1 MKKLKVLQS
10 LALAAITLNLYSQ
23 EAEWEPQKNVT
34 GYIATQA
41 EFINDLK
48 YAERNYGASL
58 SEAGLLINYMP
69 LKGFSIKSVFVYRP
83 LASLDQMISEL
94 SAEKELLN
102 NSSGFL
108 KLKIGRILTPL
119 SPMNTNFYAPVN
131 VGIALPLMVA
141 HHELYPVNID
151 GASLNGEMGD
161 NLKFKYNVF
170 GGGFRNSLLMSS
182 GPLGFFG
189 NEDSYL
195 QKINGKNSSF
205 DLESLNSKLSFGGGA
220 HLGIAYNDLVEV
232 GINYFTHEK
241 GEINTQ
247 IPKYGMLL
255 FDSLKLRRDVFGLN
269 LKLNYSGF
277 QLNAEQWWCNV
288 SVNNRVFAPNPETGA
303 LMEIKSDTSALSSGG
318 YYEFMYTIG
327 KFTPYV
333 KFENHNVNLFDFLKL
348 DYNRYT
354 VGLNF
359 KPSYEITI
367 KLEYVH
373 YDYDKTVD
381 GALLSVIYSF

>member
-1 MKKLKVLQS
+1 MRRLKALYILVLVT
-10 LALAAITLNLYSQ
+10 ITINIYSQ
-23 EAEWEPQKNVT
+23 DVEWEPQKQVT

-41 EFINDLK
+41 EYIDNLK
-48 YAERNYGASL
+48 YSERNYGASV
-58 SEAGLLINYMP
+58 SEAGLLVNYMP
-69 LKGFSIKSVFVYRP
+69 LKGLSIKSVFVYRP
-83 LASLDQMISEL
+83 LSTIDQIISEL
-94 SAEKELLN
+94 SAEREILN
-102 NSSGFL
+102 TNSGFL

-151 GASLNGEMGD
+151 GISFNGETGD

-182 GPLGFFG
+182 GPLKFFG

-195 QKINGKNSSF
+195 LKTNGKNSSF
-205 DLESLNSKLSFGGGA
+205 NLESLNSKLSFGGGA
-220 HLGIAYNDLVEV
+220 HLGVAYSDMVEV
-232 GINYFTHEK
+232 GLNYFTHVK
-241 GEINTQ
+241 GEVVTQ
-247 IPKYGMLL
+247 IPKYGQLL
-255 FDSLKLRRDVFGLN
+255 TDSLKIRRDVFGIN
-269 LKLNYSGF
+269 LKLNLKGF

-288 SVNNRVFAPNPETGA
+288 SVNNRVFAPVPSSLSFVE
-303 LMEIKSDTSALSSGG
+303 LKSDTSAMSSGG
-318 YYEFMYTIG
+318 YYEIMYTAG

-333 KFENHNVNLFDFLKL
+333 KFESHNVNLFDFLNL

-354 VGLNF
+354 VGINF
-359 KPSYEITI
+359 KPSYEATI

-373 YDYDKTVD
+373 YDYDKPVD